1 MGCTSTPSTCKL
13 SGNDDGIGTPVNE
26 DIDRLFRQWVTEAA
40 NAPEARDLAY
50 QQLENA
56 GLINRVVV
64 HRYIGVC
71 GCPLATVIRV
81 GGHLLCRTR
90 DNKQSHGLNARSSVE
105 SARSKRTLDGDRHWP
120 RMTIDVGE
128 HDVPGAF
135 IEMHCRHHRR
145 NVAASDIMAAA
156 KDVLPGHP
164 RAPTRL

>member
-1 MGCTSTPSTCKL
+1 V
-13 SGNDDGIGTPVNE
+13 NDL
-26 DIDRLFRQWVTEAA
+26 DRWFRQLVTEAS
-40 NAPEARDLAY
+40 NAAEARDLAY

-64 HRYIGVC
+64 HRYLGVC
-71 GCPLATVIRV
+71 ECVLATVIRLD
-81 GGHLLCRTR
+81 GHLLCRTR

-120 RMTIDVGE
+120 KMTYDVGE
-128 HDVPGAF
+128 LDVPGVSVP
-135 IEMHCRHHRR
+135 MHCRHHRR

-156 KDVLPGHP
+156 KDIQPGHP